1 MTDQSLLTEI
11 RDTVVENRTIIR
23 RLVNDLK
30 EIREDQ
36 QKLYCNHNDLKR
48 KFWILVG
55 FLAGSGILA
64 AGYLELIRN
73 W

>member
-11 RDTVVENRTIIR
+11 RDTVIENRTIVS

-36 QKLYCNHNDLKR
+36 RTLYCNHNDLKR
-48 KFWILVG
+48 KFWILVS
-55 FLAGSGILA
+55 FLVGSGLLA
-64 AGYLELIRN
+64 AGYLEMIR
-73 W
+73 